1 MIFVFLN
8 ILFEDW
14 SDTVDAKRSFGVP
27 VGVVYCSWRLHTD
40 VVVVADGVF
49 PVVAVI
55 VESVVPAIVVDDFQ

>member
-27 VGVVYCSWRLHTD
+27 VVVVYCSWRLHTD
-40 VVVVADGVF
+40 VVVVADGV
-49 PVVAVI
+49 ARR
-55 VESVVPAIVVDDFQ
+55 

>member
-27 VGVVYCSWRLHTD
+27 VVVVVVVYCSWRLHTD
-40 VVVVADGVF
+40 IVVVADGV
-49 PVVAVI
+49 ARR
-55 VESVVPAIVVDDFQ
+55 